1 MNLITTNFKNFLN
14 ENYSSKTIINV
25 DIQPEYKDYITFDL
39 YEWIE
44 YINESYKDSTIIF
57 LYNGYDSLGMIDE
70 SSYITWLFDLGL
82 NEEVIENSIFYD
94 KGYAFFR
101 YCIDNSIDEESIV
114 DLVKYMRNHNI
125 NDSRDIDEDMWNNFM
140 EETNHN
146 HNEIRE
152 LLETADDMLS
162 IPDLMDF
169 LEDYYNIT
177 LTGGGIEEC
186 LKEVELS
193 LLALDKNHNINH
205 KFTY

>member
-1 MNLITTNFKNFLN
+1 
-14 ENYSSKTIINV
+14 
-25 DIQPEYKDYITFDL
+25 
-39 YEWIE
+39 
-44 YINESYKDSTIIF
+44 
-57 LYNGYDSLGMIDE
+57 MIDE